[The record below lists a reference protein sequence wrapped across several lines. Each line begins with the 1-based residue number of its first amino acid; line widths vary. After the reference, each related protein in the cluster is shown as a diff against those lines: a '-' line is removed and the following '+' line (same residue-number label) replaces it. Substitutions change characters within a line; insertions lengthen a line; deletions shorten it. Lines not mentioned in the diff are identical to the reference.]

1 MHQHRN
7 TELRQLRERVANAE
21 YRVDPVAVADAVV
34 RRRWRVA
41 IAPDNTALALIASRR
56 VSRTRL
62 TSVATGGERTPRE
75 LLAA

>member
-1 MHQHRN
+1 MHQHRDK
-7 TELRQLRERVANAE
+7 ELRQLRERVANAE

-41 IAPDNTALALIASRR
+41 IAPDHAALALIASRR
-56 VSRTRL
+56 VSRARL
-62 TSVATGGERTPRE
+62 TSVAAGGERTPRE

>member
-1 MHQHRN
+1 MHEHRDKD
-7 TELRQLRERVANAE
+7 LRELRERVANAE

-41 IAPDNTALALIASRR
+41 IAPEPSALSPIASQRW
-56 VSRTRL
+56 SRARL
-62 TSVATGGERTPRE
+62 TSVASGEKRTARE